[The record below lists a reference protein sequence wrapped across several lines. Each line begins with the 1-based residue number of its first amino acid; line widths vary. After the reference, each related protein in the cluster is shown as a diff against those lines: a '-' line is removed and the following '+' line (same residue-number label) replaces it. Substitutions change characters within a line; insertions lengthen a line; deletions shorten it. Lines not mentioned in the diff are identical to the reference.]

1 MIKGKSM
8 TLAVDNSNFF
18 ITSQT
23 MSTPTGSTTNSTLT
37 ATTPP
42 EQKPDEFVN
51 SNKKPNSNKNL
62 LLGIGAGLAA
72 AGSIGAVIYL
82 IMHGK
87 VGKATQ
93 LAEHIDFKPAQT
105 IEEAIQF
112 GKDNLK
118 IKKYKGFTENDLE
131 VLNFINE
138 GFTNVSNKLKGTIRL
153 PKTIKYKDIKDSTL
167 AQVGPFSKN
176 FELNKNIF
184 GNMDKTI
191 KDILKPI
198 EESGLIKVSIT
209 ENNKMKYSFLKAFD
223 ENSIKPLIRQI
234 ANYKCGNCK
243 TLKEKVDLYNSLGVL
258 LDTFNA
264 AKKSPFRIIKQLIE
278 NPAVKEACQKSG
290 ISTDLEKIKTL
301 SLAEQNQI
309 VAQIFVK
316 TGIKASLSF
325 NIKDNSEFHAIYHE
339 LGHLQDVQP
348 RCFDTTDNLNFEYS
362 KYPKELKKWVD
373 NGADIQTANRV
384 SEYASHGEGEFVA
397 ETFAKLM
404 DGAKL
409 PDDVIE
415 LYKRVKGPAIP
426 GI

>member
-1 MIKGKSM
+1 M
-8 TLAVDNSNFF
+8 TLAVDNSKFF

-112 GKDNLK
+112 GRDNLK

-138 GFTNVSNKLKGTIRL
+138 GLTNVSNKLKGTIRL

-167 AQVGPFSKN
+167 AQVGPFSKS

-309 VAQIFVK
+309 VAQIFAK

-339 LGHLQDVQP
+339 LGHLQDVQQ
-348 RCFDTTDNLNFEYS
+348 RCFDTTDHCNFEYS

>member
-1 MIKGKSM
+1 M
-8 TLAVDNSNFF
+8 TLAVDNSKFF
-18 ITSQT
+18 ITSPT

-42 EQKPDEFVN
+42 EQKPDQFVN

-72 AGSIGAVIYL
+72 AGSIGTVIYL

-93 LAEHIDFKPAQT
+93 LAEQIDFKPAQT

-153 PKTIKYKDIKDSTL
+153 PKTIKYKDLKDSTL
-167 AQVGPFSKN
+167 AQVGPFSKS

-191 KDILKPI
+191 KDLLKPL
-198 EESGLIKVSIT
+198 EESGLIKVSIP

-278 NPAVKEACQKSG
+278 LPAVKEACQKSG

-309 VAQIFVK
+309 VAQIFAK

-339 LGHLQDVQP
+339 LGHLQDVQQ
-348 RCFDTTDNLNFEYS
+348 RCFDTTDHCNFEYS

-373 NGADIQTANRV
+373 NEADRQTANRV

>member
-1 MIKGKSM
+1 M
-8 TLAVDNSNFF
+8 TLAVDNNKFF
-18 ITSQT
+18 ITPSA
-23 MSTPTGSTTNSTLT
+23 MSTQTDSTTNSTLT

-93 LAEHIDFKPAQT
+93 LAEQIDFKPAQT

-153 PKTIKYKDIKDSTL
+153 PKTIKYKDLKDSTL
-167 AQVGPFSKN
+167 AQVGPFSKS

-278 NPAVKEACQKSG
+278 NPAVKEACPKSG

-309 VAQIFVK
+309 VAQIFAK

-348 RCFDTTDNLNFEYS
+348 RCFDTTDHRNFEYS

>member
-1 MIKGKSM
+1 M
-8 TLAVDNSNFF
+8 TLAVDNSKFF

-153 PKTIKYKDIKDSTL
+153 PKTIKYKDLKDSAL
-167 AQVGPFSKN
+167 AQVGPFSKS

-184 GNMDKTI
+184 GDIDKTI
-191 KDILKPI
+191 KNILKPL
-198 EESGLIKVSIT
+198 EESGLIKVSIL
-209 ENNKMKYSFLKAFD
+209 ENNKTKYSFLKSFD
-223 ENSIKPLIRQI
+223 EASIKPLIIQI
-234 ANYKCGNCK
+234 SNYKCGNCK

-264 AKKSPFRIIKQLIE
+264 GTKSPFRIIKQLIE
-278 NPAVKEACQKSG
+278 IPAVKEACQKSG

-301 SLAEQNQI
+301 SLNKQQEL
-309 VAQIFVK
+309 VAQI
-316 TGIKASLSF
+316 IKNSGTKVSFSF
-325 NIKDNSEFHAIYHE
+325 NIKDNSEFNVLYHE

-348 RCFDTTDNLNFEYS
+348 RCFDTTDNHNFEYS
-362 KYPKELKKWVD
+362 KYPKALKKWVD

>member
-1 MIKGKSM
+1 M
-8 TLAVDNSNFF
+8 TLAVDNSKFF
-18 ITSQT
+18 ITPSA
-23 MSTPTGSTTNSTLT
+23 MSTQTDSTTNSTLT

-42 EQKPDEFVN
+42 EQKTDEFVN
-51 SNKKPNSNKNL
+51 SNKKTNSNKNL

-72 AGSIGAVIYL
+72 AGSIGTVIYL

-93 LAEHIDFKPAQT
+93 LAEQIDFKPAQT

-118 IKKYKGFTENDLE
+118 IKKYKGFTESDLE

-138 GFTNVSNKLKGTIRL
+138 GLTNVSNKLKGTIRL

-309 VAQIFVK
+309 VAQIFAK
-316 TGIKASLSF
+316 TGIKASLTF

-348 RCFDTTDNLNFEYS
+348 RCFDTTNNHNFEYS
-362 KYPKELKKWVD
+362 KYTKALKKWVD

>member
-1 MIKGKSM
+1 M
-8 TLAVDNSNFF
+8 TLAVDNSKFF

-72 AGSIGAVIYL
+72 AGSIGTVIYL

-93 LAEHIDFKPAQT
+93 LAEQIDFKPAQT

-153 PKTIKYKDIKDSTL
+153 PKTIKYKDLKDSTL
-167 AQVGPFSKN
+167 AQVGPFSKS

-309 VAQIFVK
+309 VAQIFAK

-348 RCFDTTDNLNFEYS
+348 RCFDTTDNHNFEYS

-415 LYKRVKGPAIP
+415 LYKRVKGPTIP

>member
-1 MIKGKSM
+1 M
-8 TLAVDNSNFF
+8 TLAVDNSKFF

-153 PKTIKYKDIKDSTL
+153 PKTIKYKDLKDSTL
-167 AQVGPFSKN
+167 AQVGPFSKS

-191 KDILKPI
+191 KDLLGLL
-198 EESGLIKVSIT
+198 EESRLIKVSNL
-209 ENNKMKYSFLKAFD
+209 ENNEMKYSFLKSFD
-223 ENSIKPLIRQI
+223 EASIKPLIIQI
-234 ANYKCGNCK
+234 SKYKGGKCK

-258 LDTFNA
+258 LDTLNA

-278 NPAVKEACQKSG
+278 IPAVKES
-290 ISTDLEKIKTL
+290 
-301 SLAEQNQI
+301 
-309 VAQIFVK
+309 
-316 TGIKASLSF
+316 
-325 NIKDNSEFHAIYHE
+325 
-339 LGHLQDVQP
+339 
-348 RCFDTTDNLNFEYS
+348 
-362 KYPKELKKWVD
+362 
-373 NGADIQTANRV
+373 
-384 SEYASHGEGEFVA
+384 
-397 ETFAKLM
+397 
-404 DGAKL
+404 
-409 PDDVIE
+409 
-415 LYKRVKGPAIP
+415 
-426 GI
+426 

>member
-1 MIKGKSM
+1 M
-8 TLAVDNSNFF
+8 TLAVDNSKFF

-51 SNKKPNSNKNL
+51 SNKKTNSNKNL

-72 AGSIGAVIYL
+72 AGSIGTVIYL

-153 PKTIKYKDIKDSTL
+153 PKTIKYKDLKDSTL
-167 AQVGPFSKN
+167 AQVGPFSKS

-198 EESGLIKVSIT
+198 EESGLIKVSIP

-223 ENSIKPLIRQI
+223 EDSIKPLIRQI

-278 NPAVKEACQKSG
+278 IPAVKEACQKSG
-290 ISTDLEKIKTL
+290 ISTDLAKIKTL

-309 VAQIFVK
+309 VAQIFAK

-339 LGHLQDVQP
+339 LGHLQDVQQ
-348 RCFDTTDNLNFEYS
+348 RCFDTTDHCNFEYS

-373 NGADIQTANRV
+373 NEADIQTANRV

>member
-1 MIKGKSM
+1 M

-72 AGSIGAVIYL
+72 AGSIGTVIYL

-153 PKTIKYKDIKDSTL
+153 PKSIKYKDLEDSTL
-167 AQVGPFSKN
+167 AQVGPFTKS
-176 FELNKNIF
+176 FELNKNVF
-184 GNMDKTI
+184 GDIDKTI
-191 KDILKPI
+191 KDILKPL
-198 EESGLIKVSIT
+198 EESGLIKVSIL
-209 ENNKMKYSFLKAFD
+209 ENNKIKHSFLKAFD
-223 ENSIKPLIRQI
+223 KDSIEPLILQI
-234 ANYKCGNCK
+234 ANYKCGKCK
-243 TLKEKVDLYNSLGVL
+243 TFKEKCDLYNSLGVL
-258 LDTFNA
+258 LNTFNA
-264 AKKSPFRIIKQLIE
+264 GTKSPFRIIKQLIE

-309 VAQIFVK
+309 VAQIFAK

-325 NIKDNSEFHAIYHE
+325 NIKDNSEFHTIYHE

-348 RCFDTTDNLNFEYS
+348 RCFDTTDKHNFEYS

>member
-1 MIKGKSM
+1 M
-8 TLAVDNSNFF
+8 TLAVDNSKFF
-18 ITSQT
+18 ITSPT
-23 MSTPTGSTTNSTLT
+23 MSTPTGSTTNSSLT

-51 SNKKPNSNKNL
+51 NDKKPNSNKNL
-62 LLGIGAGLAA
+62 FLGIGAGLAA

-82 IMHGK
+82 IMHGRF
-87 VGKATQ
+87 GKATQ

-153 PKTIKYKDIKDSTL
+153 PKSIKYKDLKDSTL
-167 AQVGPFSKN
+167 AQVGPFTKS
-176 FELNKNIF
+176 FELNKNVF
-184 GNMDKTI
+184 GDIDKTI
-191 KDILKPI
+191 KDILKPL
-198 EESGLIKVSIT
+198 EESGLIKVSIL
-209 ENNKMKYSFLKAFD
+209 ENNKIKHSFLKTFD
-223 ENSIKPLIRQI
+223 KDSMDPLILQI

-243 TLKEKVDLYNSLGVL
+243 TLKEKVDLYNSLGVF

-264 AKKSPFRIIKQLIE
+264 GTKSPFRIIKRLIE
-278 NPAVKEACQKSG
+278 NPAIKEACQKSG

-309 VAQIFVK
+309 VAQIFAK

-325 NIKDNSEFHAIYHE
+325 NIKDNSEFHTIYHE

-348 RCFDTTDNLNFEYS
+348 RCFDTTNNHNFEYS

-373 NGADIQTANRV
+373 NGADMQTANRV

-415 LYKRVKGPAIP
+415 LYKRVKGPVIP

>member
-1 MIKGKSM
+1 M
-8 TLAVDNSNFF
+8 TLAVDNSKFF

-72 AGSIGAVIYL
+72 AGSIGTVIYL

-167 AQVGPFSKN
+167 AQVGPFSKS

-278 NPAVKEACQKSG
+278 NPAVKEACPKSG

-309 VAQIFVK
+309 VAQIFAK

-348 RCFDTTDNLNFEYS
+348 RCFDTTDNHNFEYS

>member
-1 MIKGKSM
+1 M
-8 TLAVDNSNFF
+8 TLAVDNSKFF
-18 ITSQT
+18 ITPSA
-23 MSTPTGSTTNSTLT
+23 MSTQTDSTTNSTLT

-62 LLGIGAGLAA
+62 LLGIGAGLMA
-72 AGSIGAVIYL
+72 AGSIGTVIYL

-93 LAEHIDFKPAQT
+93 LAEQIDFKPAQT

-138 GFTNVSNKLKGTIRL
+138 GLTNVSNKLKGTIRL

-167 AQVGPFSKN
+167 AQVGPFSKS

-309 VAQIFVK
+309 VAQIFAK

-348 RCFDTTDNLNFEYS
+348 RCFDTTDNHNFEYS

-373 NGADIQTANRV
+373 NGADMQTANRV

>member
-1 MIKGKSM
+1 M
-8 TLAVDNSNFF
+8 TLAVDNSKFF

-62 LLGIGAGLAA
+62 LLGIGAGLVA
-72 AGSIGAVIYL
+72 AGSIGTVIYL

-93 LAEHIDFKPAQT
+93 LAEQIDFKPAQT

-153 PKTIKYKDIKDSTL
+153 PKTIKYKDLKDSTL
-167 AQVGPFSKN
+167 AQVGPFSKS

-191 KDILKPI
+191 KDLLKPL
-198 EESGLIKVSIT
+198 EESGLIKVSIP

-278 NPAVKEACQKSG
+278 LPAVKEACQKSG

-309 VAQIFVK
+309 VAQIFAK

-325 NIKDNSEFHAIYHE
+325 NIKDNSEFHTIYHE

-348 RCFDTTDNLNFEYS
+348 RCFDTTDKHNFEYS

>member
-1 MIKGKSM
+1 M
-8 TLAVDNSNFF
+8 TLAVDNSKFF

-62 LLGIGAGLAA
+62 LLGIGAGLVA
-72 AGSIGAVIYL
+72 AGSIGTVIYL

-93 LAEHIDFKPAQT
+93 LAEQIDFKPAQT

-153 PKTIKYKDIKDSTL
+153 PKTIKYKDLKDSTL
-167 AQVGPFSKN
+167 AQVGPFSKS

-191 KDILKPI
+191 KDLLKPL
-198 EESGLIKVSIT
+198 EESGLIKVSIP

-278 NPAVKEACQKSG
+278 LPAVKEACQKSG

-309 VAQIFVK
+309 VAQIFAK

-339 LGHLQDVQP
+339 LGHLQDVQQ
-348 RCFDTTDNLNFEYS
+348 RCFDTTDHCNFEYS

-373 NGADIQTANRV
+373 NEADRQTANRV

>member
-1 MIKGKSM
+1 M
-8 TLAVDNSNFF
+8 TLAVDNSKFF

-72 AGSIGAVIYL
+72 AGSIGTVIYL

-93 LAEHIDFKPAQT
+93 LAEQIDFKPAQT

-167 AQVGPFSKN
+167 AQVGPFSKS

-290 ISTDLEKIKTL
+290 IYTDLEKIKTL

-309 VAQIFVK
+309 VAQIFAK

-348 RCFDTTDNLNFEYS
+348 RCFDTTNNHNFEYS
-362 KYPKELKKWVD
+362 KYPKALKKWVD

-415 LYKRVKGPAIP
+415 LYKRVKGPVIP

>member
-1 MIKGKSM
+1 M
-8 TLAVDNSNFF
+8 TLAVDNSKFF

-153 PKTIKYKDIKDSTL
+153 PKTIKYKDLKDSAL
-167 AQVGPFSKN
+167 AQVGPFSKS

-191 KDILKPI
+191 KDLLGLL
-198 EESGLIKVSIT
+198 EESRLIKVSNL
-209 ENNKMKYSFLKAFD
+209 ENNEMKYSFLKSFD
-223 ENSIKPLIRQI
+223 EASIKPLIIQI
-234 ANYKCGNCK
+234 SKYKGGKCK

-278 NPAVKEACQKSG
+278 IPAVKEACQKSG

-301 SLAEQNQI
+301 SLNKQQEL
-309 VAQIFVK
+309 VAQIIK
-316 TGIKASLSF
+316 NSGIKASLSF
-325 NIKDNSEFHAIYHE
+325 NIKDNSEFRTIYHE

-348 RCFDTTDNLNFEYS
+348 RCFDTTNNHNFEYS
-362 KYPKELKKWVD
+362 KYPKALKKWVD

-404 DGAKL
+404 NGAKL

>member
-1 MIKGKSM
+1 M
-8 TLAVDNSNFF
+8 TLAVDNSKFF

-72 AGSIGAVIYL
+72 AGSIGTVIYL

-138 GFTNVSNKLKGTIRL
+138 GLTNVSNKLKGTIRL

-167 AQVGPFSKN
+167 AQVGPFSKS

-309 VAQIFVK
+309 VAQIFAK

-348 RCFDTTDNLNFEYS
+348 RCFDTTDNHNFEYS

>member
-1 MIKGKSM
+1 M
-8 TLAVDNSNFF
+8 TLAVDNSKFF

-62 LLGIGAGLAA
+62 LLGIGAGVAA
-72 AGSIGAVIYL
+72 AGSIGTVIYL

-153 PKTIKYKDIKDSTL
+153 PKTIKYKDLKDSTL
-167 AQVGPFSKN
+167 AQVGPFSKS

-191 KDILKPI
+191 KDLLKPL
-198 EESGLIKVSIT
+198 EESGLIKVSIP

-309 VAQIFVK
+309 VAQIFAK

-348 RCFDTTDNLNFEYS
+348 RCFDTTNNHNFEYS

>member
-1 MIKGKSM
+1 M

-18 ITSQT
+18 ITSPT

-51 SNKKPNSNKNL
+51 SNKKPKSNKNL
-62 LLGIGAGLAA
+62 FLGIGAGLAA

-153 PKTIKYKDIKDSTL
+153 PKSIEYKDLKDSTL
-167 AQVGPFSKN
+167 AQVGPFSKS
-176 FELNKNIF
+176 FELNKNVF
-184 GNMDKTI
+184 GDIDKTI
-191 KDILKPI
+191 KNVLKPL
-198 EESGLIKVSIT
+198 EESGLIKVSIL
-209 ENNKMKYSFLKAFD
+209 ENNKIKHSFLKAFD
-223 ENSIKPLIRQI
+223 KDSIEPLILQI

-243 TLKEKVDLYNSLGVL
+243 TLKEKVDLYNSLEVL
-258 LDTFNA
+258 LNTFNA
-264 AKKSPFRIIKQLIE
+264 GTKSPFRIIKQLIE

-309 VAQIFVK
+309 VAQIFAK

-325 NIKDNSEFHAIYHE
+325 NIKDNSEFHTIYHE
-339 LGHLQDVQP
+339 LGHLQDIQP
-348 RCFDTTDNLNFEYS
+348 RCFDTTDNHNFEYS

-415 LYKRVKGPAIP
+415 LYKRVKGPVIP